1 MNRIVVLVPCL
12 LTGGTEVA
20 TLESALA
27 LKSLGYLV
35 EVIVYFDEVDGTM
48 LQSFQGAGVRVHLLG
63 VQRDFGW
70 AGRLQLA
77 VRLAWHLA
85 RGRYRVV
92 WVQYMT
98 PTLLPLVLARLRART
113 SPARA
118 EALGAM
124 VESLVEVSA
133 EVVAVDLD
141 PRAVAAARENGIRDA
156 RQGDLFAPVQG
167 ERFDWICFN
176 PPFFAGTGR
185 GRPYRRAL
193 YGGPDLEVVRRFSAE
208 VGAHL
213 SPRGVGMLAWSE
225 RAPPAAPLLG
235 HGWSLAAT
243 ERVEGET
250 LELWISRAT

>member
-1 MNRIVVLVPCL
+1 VIAERLR
-12 LTGGTEVA
+12 
-20 TLESALA
+20 ALA
-27 LKSLGYLV
+27 GLV
-35 EVIVYFDEVDGTM
+35 RAREVEVDGIM
-48 LQSFQGAGVRVHLLG
+48 LRVPAGVLDPALFRVGAWFARAVAARVRPGERLLDLGCGSG
-63 VQRDFGW
+63 VVG
-70 AGRLQLA
+70 
-77 VRLAWHLA
+77 
-85 RGRYRVV
+85 
-92 WVQYMT
+92 
-98 PTLLPLVLARLRART
+98 VLAERA
-113 SPARA
+113 
-118 EALGAM
+118 GAQ
-124 VESLVEVSA
+124 VT
-133 EVVAVDLD
+133 AVDLD
-141 PRAVAAARENGIRDA
+141 PRAVAAARHNGIADA
-156 RQGDLFAPVQG
+156 RTGDLFGPVPG